1 MFAHRISSLALVAL
15 LATTPLTAQQ
25 STSRAVIVSGHGGG
39 FSALENLDT
48 PGTRDFKTG
57 YSVGGGVGVQLSRYV
72 VLRSDF
78 TYARDEFRLN
88 GTRTGEHLK
97 KYFYG
102 GAVQLQ
108 YPFAG
113 GFTPYLLAGGG
124 AVTLKPINNGSRTK
138 GQGTFGAGF
147 SYAIPGSAV
156 SLFSEGLG
164 YAYKPD
170 GIGGSLAGVTKT
182 QFDLAWTGGLSYRIH
197 L

>member
-1 MFAHRISSLALVAL
+1 MFTHRISSLAVVAL
-15 LATTPLTAQQ
+15 LAVTPLAAQQ
-25 STSRAVIVSGHGGG
+25 STSRAVIISGHGGG
-39 FSALENLDT
+39 FSALKNLDAS
-48 PGTRDFKTG
+48 GTRDFKTG
-57 YSVGGGVGVQLSRYV
+57 YSVGGGVGVQLSKYV

-88 GTRTGEHLK
+88 GVRTGEHLK

-124 AVTLKPINNGSRTK
+124 GVTLKPINTSSTTK
-138 GQGTFGAGF
+138 AQGIFGAGF
-147 SYAIPGSAV
+147 SYAIPGSDV

-164 YAYKPD
+164 YAYKPR
-170 GIGGSLAGVTKT
+170 GVGGSLTGIQKT
-182 QFDLAWTGGLSYRIH
+182 QLDLSWTGGLSYRFH